1 MPVQVQRVFGTD
13 FKERVV
19 LRINAGERISA
30 VAAELGI
37 RRKLLYQWR
46 DAYWA
51 LGVAGL
57 NRRRGPKP
65 GGRRGLARGFAT
77 GDPPPM
83 ALASASSDASAH
95 ASAPADAHARAM
107 ARLEELERKVGRQE
121 LDLDFFRKAL
131 RLFAG
136 APGQAPA
143 RAVTSS
149 TRSSGT

>member
-83 ALASASSDASAH
+83 ALA
-95 ASAPADAHARAM
+95 RI
-107 ARLEELERKVGRQE
+107 EELERKVGRQE